1 MSGSAVVRSG
11 PAVPLESVVARL
23 RPGRVVGD
31 VSGIVVTSVTYDH
44 RRVQPGALH
53 CCLPGEHVDGHE
65 FASAAARAGAVGL
78 VCERPLGG
86 EAAKVVQLVVGPAGA
101 RPAMALAA
109 CVLWNDPASS
119 LTTVGV
125 TGTNGKTTTTYFLR
139 SVFEQH
145 GWPTA
150 VIGTLGGPRTTPEAP
165 ELQRALAHARDSRRC
180 AVALEV
186 TSHALVQHRTDGYCH
201 DVAVFTNLSQD
212 HLDYHRSME
221 DYFAAKAILFT
232 PEHARQAVVNAEDPF
247 GRRLLETA
255 EIPVHPYS
263 LAQAEE
269 LRVDLRESH
278 FRLEDVP
285 VTLRPGGEINVR
297 NALAAAAAA
306 RVLGVSAATIAAGL
320 SCAYSPSGRLE
331 VVPNDLGATVVVDYA
346 HTPAALEEILRAA
359 RVETESS
366 GARVIV
372 VFGCGGDRDRTKR
385 PIMGSIATQRADIT
399 VLTSDNPRSEDPSAI
414 IDEIGSGCDPAAQ
427 VVVEVDRR
435 RAIAKALE
443 LAGAGDVLIVAGKGH
458 ESLQEIG
465 DRSVAFND
473 RAVIAE
479 ELARMTLKGAGA

>member
-1 MSGSAVVRSG
+1 
-11 PAVPLESVVARL
+11 
-23 RPGRVVGD
+23 
-31 VSGIVVTSVTYDH
+31 
-44 RRVQPGALH
+44 
-53 CCLPGEHVDGHE
+53 
-65 FASAAARAGAVGL
+65 
-78 VCERPLGG
+78 
-86 EAAKVVQLVVGPAGA
+86 
-101 RPAMALAA
+101 
-109 CVLWNDPASS
+109 
-119 LTTVGV
+119 
-125 TGTNGKTTTTYFLR
+125 
-139 SVFEQH
+139 
-145 GWPTA
+145 
-150 VIGTLGGPRTTPEAP
+150 
-165 ELQRALAHARDSRRC
+165 
-180 AVALEV
+180 
-186 TSHALVQHRTDGYCH
+186 
-201 DVAVFTNLSQD
+201 VAVFTNLSQD

-479 ELARMTLKGAGA
+479 ELARMALKGAGA